1 MSLPHCQLTMRPPNS
16 SPDNVDR
23 IDDITDRNFT
33 QIETS
38 PMDQRATEDQDGTE
52 AIAEA
57 KLLDAIC
64 KPVFFI
70 SAGLILFVC
79 IYGAGFSE
87 HAAITFNSLQNWLT
101 TNFGWFYMA
110 SIAFFFG
117 FVVYL
122 AFSRFANI
130 KLGPDDSAP
139 DYSYL
144 SWFAML
150 FSAGMGIGLLF
161 FGVSEPLT
169 HFAQPPLGA
178 GNTAQ
183 SAGNAME
190 ITFFHWGLQ
199 AWSVYIVV
207 GLSLAYFSFRH
218 GLPLSVRSALYPLIG
233 DRIYGPIGHMVDIF
247 AVLGTMFGVATS
259 LGLGVMQV
267 NAGLNFL
274 FGIEVSTTV
283 QIALIIGITGM
294 ATISVV
300 AGLDAG
306 IRRVSELN
314 LMLAIIMLIFILIA
328 GPTATLLGALMQ
340 NIGGYLSGMVD
351 MTFNLYAYQPIE
363 WMGDWTL
370 FYWAWWISW
379 SPFVGMFIAR
389 ISRGRTI
396 REFIV
401 GVLLVPAGFTFL
413 WLSLF
418 GNTALTM
425 ELADSSIGLVNAAI
439 VDSPTAL
446 FVMLEQLPWSNV
458 MSLVATLL
466 IITFF
471 VTSSDSGSLVIDI
484 ITSGGN
490 EDPPVWQRIFWAI
503 IEGAVAAALLL
514 AGGLSA
520 LQTAAI
526 TSALPFAFVMFLM
539 CFGLYKGL
547 NAETLKRPY
556 RPLPAPVPQYPSA
569 KQWQQRLRALI
580 GDHCQQDVRAYI
592 DSTVRPAME
601 AVSLQIDKT
610 LLQPK
615 IEESNAMIKL
625 TVDHGAD
632 TMFKYE
638 IRLRE
643 YGIPSAA
650 FPNLPKRDK
659 EKTYWRAEVHLDEGP
674 QDYDVAGYDI
684 EQLTGDLLAQ
694 FEMHMQFLHAKV

>member
-1 MSLPHCQLTMRPPNS
+1 MNQAIPEKQSEPES
-16 SPDNVDR
+16 
-23 IDDITDRNFT
+23 
-33 QIETS
+33 
-38 PMDQRATEDQDGTE
+38 ED
-52 AIAEA
+52 
-57 KLLDAIC
+57 KLLDTIC
-64 KPVFFI
+64 RPVFFI
-70 SAGLILFVC
+70 SAGLILLVC
-79 IYGAGFSE
+79 LYGAGFSE
-87 HAAITFNSLQNWLT
+87 HAAVTFSSTQRWLV

-130 KLGPDDSAP
+130 KLGPDDSEP
-139 DYSYL
+139 DYSYI

-169 HFAQPPLGA
+169 HFAQPPSGI
-178 GNTAQ
+178 GGTTA
-183 SAGNAME
+183 AANRAME

-233 DRIYGPIGHMVDIF
+233 DRIYGPIGHAVDIF

-274 FGIEVSTTV
+274 FGVEISTYV
-283 QIALIIGITGM
+283 QILLIVFITGI

-306 IRRVSELN
+306 IRRISELN
-314 LMLAIIMLIFILIA
+314 LLLALVMLVFILVA
-328 GPTATLLGALMQ
+328 GPTATLLSALMQ
-340 NIGGYLSGMVD
+340 NVGGYLSSMVD
-351 MTFNLYAYQPIE
+351 MTFNLYAYEPKE

-370 FYWAWWISW
+370 FYWGWWISW

-396 REFIV
+396 REFII

-425 ELADSSIGLVNAAI
+425 ELADSGINLVTAALE
-439 VDSPTAL
+439 DSPTAL
-446 FVMLEQLPWSNV
+446 FVMLGQLPWSNV

-490 EDPPVWQRIFWAI
+490 EDPPVWQRIFWAVT
-503 IEGAVAAALLL
+503 EGAVAAALLL

-520 LQTAAI
+520 LQAAAI
-526 TSALPFAFVMFLM
+526 SSALPFAFVMLFM
-539 CFGLYKGL
+539 CYGLYKGL
-547 NAETLKRPY
+547 QMETIRRPY
-556 RPLPAPVPQYPSA
+556 RPLPAPRIPQSPTA
-569 KQWQQRLRALI
+569 TNWQQRLRALI
-580 GDHCQQDVRAYI
+580 GEHRQQDVRAFI
-592 DSTVRPAME
+592 DNTVRPAME
-601 AVSLQIDKT
+601 AVAKQIDKSQ
-610 LLQPK
+610 LQST
-615 IEESNAMIKL
+615 IEESKAMIRL
-625 TVDHGAD
+625 TVSHGVNAA
-632 TMFKYE
+632 FKYE

-643 YGIPSAA
+643 YAIPSVA
-650 FPNLPKRDK
+650 FPKLPRRDQ
-659 EKTYWRAEVHLDEGP
+659 EKTYWRAEVHLREGP
-674 QDYDVAGYDI
+674 QNYDAAGYTI
-684 EQLTGDLLAQ
+684 EQLTSDLLAQ
-694 FEMHMQFLHAKV
+694 FDMHMQSLHAKV

>member
-1 MSLPHCQLTMRPPNS
+1 MNQNIPEPQ
-16 SPDNVDR
+16 
-23 IDDITDRNFT
+23 
-33 QIETS
+33 
-38 PMDQRATEDQDGTE
+38 
-52 AIAEA
+52 AEPAA
-57 KLLDAIC
+57 KLLDSIC
-64 KPVFFI
+64 RPVFFI
-70 SAGLILFVC
+70 SAGMIVLVC
-79 IYGAGFSE
+79 IYGAGFSD
-87 HAAITFNSLQNWLT
+87 HAAVTFNSVQQWLVI
-101 TNFGWFYMA
+101 NFGWLYMS

-122 AFSRFANI
+122 AFSRFANV
-130 KLGPDDSAP
+130 KLGPDDSEP

-169 HFAQPPLGA
+169 HFAQPPSGI
-178 GNTAQ
+178 GGTAE
-183 SAGNAME
+183 AANRAME

-207 GLSLAYFSFRH
+207 GLSLAYFSYRH

-233 DRIYGPIGHMVDIF
+233 DRIYGPIGHAVDIF

-267 NAGLNFL
+267 NAGLNYMFDV
-274 FGIEVSTTV
+274 EVSTSV
-283 QIALIIGITGM
+283 QILLIACITGM

-306 IRRVSELN
+306 IRRISELN
-314 LMLAIIMLIFILIA
+314 LLLALVMLVFILMA
-328 GPTATLLGALMQ
+328 GPTATLLGALIQ
-340 NIGGYLSGMVD
+340 NVGGYLSSMVD
-351 MTFNLYAYQPIE
+351 MTFNLYAYEPIE

-370 FYWAWWISW
+370 FYWGWWISW

-396 REFIV
+396 REFII
-401 GVLLVPAGFTFL
+401 GVLLVPVGFTFL

-425 ELADSSIGLVNAAI
+425 ELADSGVSLVNAALQ
-439 VDSPTAL
+439 DAPTAL
-446 FVMLEQLPWSNV
+446 FVMLDQLPWANV

-490 EDPPVWQRIFWAI
+490 EDPPVWQRIFWAVA
-503 IEGAVAAALLL
+503 EGAVAAALLL

-520 LQTAAI
+520 LQAAAI
-526 TSALPFAFVMFLM
+526 SSALPFTFVMFLM
-539 CFGLYKGL
+539 CLGLYKGL
-547 NAETLKRPY
+547 CGETLRRPY
-556 RPLPAPVPQYPSA
+556 RPLPAPRIPQSSST
-569 KQWQQRLRALI
+569 KHWQQRLRALI
-580 GDHCQQDVRAYI
+580 GEHCQQDVRDFI

-601 AVSLQIDKT
+601 AVSQQIDKSQ
-610 LLQPK
+610 LQPK
-615 IEESNAMIKL
+615 IEESNSMIKL
-625 TVDHGAD
+625 TVDHGANAE
-632 TMFKYE
+632 FKYE

-643 YGIPSAA
+643 YGIPSVA
-650 FPNLPKRDK
+650 FPNLPRRDQ
-659 EKTYWRAEVHLDEGP
+659 EKTYWRAEVHLTEGP
-674 QDYDVAGYDI
+674 QNYDAAGYTI
-684 EQLTGDLLAQ
+684 EQLTSDLLAQ

>member
-1 MSLPHCQLTMRPPNS
+1 MNQAIPEKQSEPKS
-16 SPDNVDR
+16 
-23 IDDITDRNFT
+23 
-33 QIETS
+33 
-38 PMDQRATEDQDGTE
+38 ED
-52 AIAEA
+52 
-57 KLLDAIC
+57 KLLDTIC
-64 KPVFFI
+64 RPVFFI
-70 SAGLILFVC
+70 SAGLILLVC
-79 IYGAGFSE
+79 LYGAGLSE
-87 HAAITFNSLQNWLT
+87 HAAVTFSSTQRWLV

-130 KLGPDDSAP
+130 KLGPDDSEP
-139 DYSYL
+139 DYSYI

-169 HFAQPPLGA
+169 HFAQPPSGI
-178 GNTAQ
+178 GGTTA
-183 SAGNAME
+183 AANRAME

-233 DRIYGPIGHMVDIF
+233 DRIYGPIGHAVDIF

-274 FGIEVSTTV
+274 FGVEISTYV
-283 QIALIIGITGM
+283 QILLIVFITGM

-306 IRRVSELN
+306 IRRISELN
-314 LMLAIIMLIFILIA
+314 LLLALVMLVFILVA
-328 GPTATLLGALMQ
+328 GPTATLLSALMQ
-340 NIGGYLSGMVD
+340 NVGGYLSSMVD
-351 MTFNLYAYQPIE
+351 MTFNLYAYEPKE

-370 FYWAWWISW
+370 FYWGWWISW

-396 REFIV
+396 REFII

-425 ELADSSIGLVNAAI
+425 ELADSGINLVTAALE
-439 VDSPTAL
+439 DSPTAL
-446 FVMLEQLPWSNV
+446 FVMLGQLPWSNV

-490 EDPPVWQRIFWAI
+490 EDPPVWQRIFWAVT
-503 IEGAVAAALLL
+503 EGAVAAALLL

-520 LQTAAI
+520 LQAAAI
-526 TSALPFAFVMFLM
+526 SSALPFAFVMLFM
-539 CFGLYKGL
+539 CYGLYKGL
-547 NAETLKRPY
+547 QMETIRRPY
-556 RPLPAPVPQYPSA
+556 RPLPAPRIPQSPTA
-569 KQWQQRLRALI
+569 TNWQQRLRALI
-580 GDHCQQDVRAYI
+580 GEHRQQDVRAFI
-592 DSTVRPAME
+592 DNTVRPAME
-601 AVSLQIDKT
+601 AVAKQIDKSQ
-610 LLQPK
+610 LQST
-615 IEESNAMIKL
+615 IEESKAMIRL
-625 TVDHGAD
+625 TVSHGVNAA
-632 TMFKYE
+632 FKYE

-643 YGIPSAA
+643 YAIPSVA
-650 FPNLPKRDK
+650 FPKLPRRDQ
-659 EKTYWRAEVHLDEGP
+659 EKTYWRAEVHLREGP
-674 QDYDVAGYDI
+674 QNYDAAGYTI
-684 EQLTGDLLAQ
+684 EQLTSDLLAQ
-694 FEMHMQFLHAKV
+694 FEMHMQSLHAKV

>member
-1 MSLPHCQLTMRPPNS
+1 MNQAIPEKQSEPKS
-16 SPDNVDR
+16 
-23 IDDITDRNFT
+23 
-33 QIETS
+33 
-38 PMDQRATEDQDGTE
+38 ED
-52 AIAEA
+52 
-57 KLLDAIC
+57 KLLDTIC
-64 KPVFFI
+64 RPVFFI
-70 SAGLILFVC
+70 SAGLILLVC
-79 IYGAGFSE
+79 LYGAGLSE
-87 HAAITFNSLQNWLT
+87 HAAVTFSSTQRWLV

-130 KLGPDDSAP
+130 KLGPDDSEP
-139 DYSYL
+139 DYSYI

-169 HFAQPPLGA
+169 HFAQPPSGI
-178 GNTAQ
+178 GGTTA
-183 SAGNAME
+183 AANRAME

-233 DRIYGPIGHMVDIF
+233 DRIYGPIGHAVDIF

-274 FGIEVSTTV
+274 FGVEISTYV
-283 QIALIIGITGM
+283 QILLIVFITGM

-306 IRRVSELN
+306 IRRISELN
-314 LMLAIIMLIFILIA
+314 LLLALVMLVFILVA
-328 GPTATLLGALMQ
+328 GPTATLLSALMQ
-340 NIGGYLSGMVD
+340 NVGGYLSSMVD
-351 MTFNLYAYQPIE
+351 MTFNLYAYEPKE

-370 FYWAWWISW
+370 FYWGWWISW

-396 REFIV
+396 REFII

-425 ELADSSIGLVNAAI
+425 ELADSGINLVTAALE
-439 VDSPTAL
+439 DSPTAL
-446 FVMLEQLPWSNV
+446 FVMLGQLPWSNV

-490 EDPPVWQRIFWAI
+490 EDPPVWQRIFWAVT
-503 IEGAVAAALLL
+503 EGAVAAALLL

-520 LQTAAI
+520 LQAAAI
-526 TSALPFAFVMFLM
+526 SSALPFAFVMLFM
-539 CFGLYKGL
+539 CYGLYKGL
-547 NAETLKRPY
+547 QMETIRRPY
-556 RPLPAPVPQYPSA
+556 RPLPAPRIPQSPTA
-569 KQWQQRLRALI
+569 TNWQQRLRALI
-580 GDHCQQDVRAYI
+580 GEHRQQDVRAFI
-592 DSTVRPAME
+592 DNTVRPAME
-601 AVSLQIDKT
+601 AVAKQIDKSQ
-610 LLQPK
+610 LQST
-615 IEESNAMIKL
+615 IEESKAMIRL
-625 TVDHGAD
+625 TVSHGVNAA
-632 TMFKYE
+632 FKYE

-643 YGIPSAA
+643 YAIPSVA
-650 FPNLPKRDK
+650 FPKLPRRDQ
-659 EKTYWRAEVHLDEGP
+659 EKTYWRAEVHLREGP
-674 QDYDVAGYDI
+674 QNYDAAGYTI
-684 EQLTGDLLAQ
+684 EQLTSDLLAQ
-694 FEMHMQFLHAKV
+694 FDMHMQSLHANV

>member
-1 MSLPHCQLTMRPPNS
+1 MNQAIPEKQSVPKS
-16 SPDNVDR
+16 
-23 IDDITDRNFT
+23 
-33 QIETS
+33 
-38 PMDQRATEDQDGTE
+38 ED
-52 AIAEA
+52 
-57 KLLDAIC
+57 KLLDTIC
-64 KPVFFI
+64 RPVFFI
-70 SAGLILFVC
+70 SAGLILLVC
-79 IYGAGFSE
+79 LYGAGLSE
-87 HAAITFNSLQNWLT
+87 HAAVTFSSTQRWLV

-130 KLGPDDSAP
+130 KLGPDDSEP
-139 DYSYL
+139 DYSYI

-169 HFAQPPLGA
+169 HFAQPPSGI
-178 GNTAQ
+178 GGTTA
-183 SAGNAME
+183 AANRAME

-233 DRIYGPIGHMVDIF
+233 DRIYGPIGHAVDIF

-274 FGIEVSTTV
+274 FGVEISTYV
-283 QIALIIGITGM
+283 QILLIVFITGM

-306 IRRVSELN
+306 IRRISELN
-314 LMLAIIMLIFILIA
+314 LLLALVMLVFILVA
-328 GPTATLLGALMQ
+328 GPTATLLSALMQ
-340 NIGGYLSGMVD
+340 NVGGYLSSMVD
-351 MTFNLYAYQPIE
+351 MTFNLYAYEPKE

-370 FYWAWWISW
+370 FYWGWWISW

-396 REFIV
+396 REFII

-425 ELADSSIGLVNAAI
+425 ELADSGINLVTAALE
-439 VDSPTAL
+439 DSPTAL
-446 FVMLEQLPWSNV
+446 FVMLGQLPWSNV

-490 EDPPVWQRIFWAI
+490 EDPPVWQRIFWAVT
-503 IEGAVAAALLL
+503 EGAVAAALLL

-520 LQTAAI
+520 LQAAAI
-526 TSALPFAFVMFLM
+526 SSALPFAFVMLFM
-539 CFGLYKGL
+539 CYGLYKGL
-547 NAETLKRPY
+547 QMETIRRPY
-556 RPLPAPVPQYPSA
+556 RPLPAPRIPQSPTA
-569 KQWQQRLRALI
+569 TNWQQRLRALI
-580 GDHCQQDVRAYI
+580 GEHRQQDVRAFI
-592 DSTVRPAME
+592 DNTVRPAME
-601 AVSLQIDKT
+601 AVAKQIDKSQ
-610 LLQPK
+610 LQST
-615 IEESNAMIKL
+615 IEESKAMIRL
-625 TVDHGAD
+625 TVSHGVNAA
-632 TMFKYE
+632 FKYE

-643 YGIPSAA
+643 YAIPSVA
-650 FPNLPKRDK
+650 FPKLPRRDQ
-659 EKTYWRAEVHLDEGP
+659 EKTYWRAEVHLREGP
-674 QDYDVAGYDI
+674 QNYDAAGYTI
-684 EQLTGDLLAQ
+684 EQLTSDLLAQ
-694 FEMHMQFLHAKV
+694 FDMHMQSLHANV

>member
-1 MSLPHCQLTMRPPNS
+1 MNQAIPEKQSEPES
-16 SPDNVDR
+16 
-23 IDDITDRNFT
+23 
-33 QIETS
+33 
-38 PMDQRATEDQDGTE
+38 ED
-52 AIAEA
+52 
-57 KLLDAIC
+57 KLLDTIC
-64 KPVFFI
+64 RPVFFI
-70 SAGLILFVC
+70 SAGLILLVC
-79 IYGAGFSE
+79 LYGAGFSE
-87 HAAITFNSLQNWLT
+87 HAAVTFSSTQRWLV

-130 KLGPDDSAP
+130 KLGPDDSEP
-139 DYSYL
+139 DYSYI

-169 HFAQPPLGA
+169 HFAQPPSGI
-178 GNTAQ
+178 GGTTA
-183 SAGNAME
+183 AANRAME

-233 DRIYGPIGHMVDIF
+233 DRIYGPIGHAVDIF

-274 FGIEVSTTV
+274 FGVEISTYV
-283 QIALIIGITGM
+283 QILLIVFITGM

-306 IRRVSELN
+306 IRRISELN
-314 LMLAIIMLIFILIA
+314 LLLALVMLVFILVA
-328 GPTATLLGALMQ
+328 GPTATLLSALMQ
-340 NIGGYLSGMVD
+340 NVGGYLSSMVD
-351 MTFNLYAYQPIE
+351 MTFNLYAYEPKE

-370 FYWAWWISW
+370 FYWGWWISW

-396 REFIV
+396 REFII

-425 ELADSSIGLVNAAI
+425 ELADSGINLVTAALE
-439 VDSPTAL
+439 DSPTAL
-446 FVMLEQLPWSNV
+446 FVMLGQLPWSNV

-490 EDPPVWQRIFWAI
+490 EDPPVWQRIFWAVT
-503 IEGAVAAALLL
+503 EGAVAAALLL

-520 LQTAAI
+520 LQAAAI
-526 TSALPFAFVMFLM
+526 SSALPFAFVMLFM
-539 CFGLYKGL
+539 CYGLYKGL
-547 NAETLKRPY
+547 QMETIRRPY
-556 RPLPAPVPQYPSA
+556 RPLPAPRIPQSPTA
-569 KQWQQRLRALI
+569 TNWHQRLRALI
-580 GDHCQQDVRAYI
+580 GEHRQQDVRAFI
-592 DSTVRPAME
+592 DNTVRPAME
-601 AVSLQIDKT
+601 AVSKQIDKSQ
-610 LLQPK
+610 LQST
-615 IEESNAMIKL
+615 IEESKAMIRL
-625 TVDHGAD
+625 TVSHGVNAA
-632 TMFKYE
+632 FKYE

-643 YGIPSAA
+643 YAIPSVA
-650 FPNLPKRDK
+650 FPKLPRRDQ
-659 EKTYWRAEVHLDEGP
+659 EKTYWRAEVHLMEGP
-674 QDYDVAGYDI
+674 QNYDAAGYTI
-684 EQLTGDLLAQ
+684 EQLTSDLLAQ
-694 FEMHMQFLHAKV
+694 FEMHMQSLHAKV

>member
-1 MSLPHCQLTMRPPNS
+1 MNQAIPEKQSVPKS
-16 SPDNVDR
+16 
-23 IDDITDRNFT
+23 
-33 QIETS
+33 
-38 PMDQRATEDQDGTE
+38 ED
-52 AIAEA
+52 
-57 KLLDAIC
+57 KLLDTIC
-64 KPVFFI
+64 RPVFFI
-70 SAGLILFVC
+70 SAGLILLVC
-79 IYGAGFSE
+79 LYGAGLSE
-87 HAAITFNSLQNWLT
+87 HAAVTFSSTQRWLV

-130 KLGPDDSAP
+130 KLGPDDSEP
-139 DYSYL
+139 DYSYI

-169 HFAQPPLGA
+169 HFAQPPSGI
-178 GNTAQ
+178 GGTTA
-183 SAGNAME
+183 AANRAME

-233 DRIYGPIGHMVDIF
+233 DRIYGPIGHAVDIF

-274 FGIEVSTTV
+274 FGVEISTYV
-283 QIALIIGITGM
+283 QILLIVFITGI

-306 IRRVSELN
+306 IRRISELN
-314 LMLAIIMLIFILIA
+314 LLLALVMLVFILVA
-328 GPTATLLGALMQ
+328 GPTATLLSALMQ
-340 NIGGYLSGMVD
+340 NVGGYLSSMVD
-351 MTFNLYAYQPIE
+351 MTFNLYAYEPKE

-370 FYWAWWISW
+370 FYWGWWISW

-396 REFIV
+396 REFII

-425 ELADSSIGLVNAAI
+425 ELADSGINLVTAALE
-439 VDSPTAL
+439 DSPTAL
-446 FVMLEQLPWSNV
+446 FVMLGQLPWSNV

-490 EDPPVWQRIFWAI
+490 EDPPVWQRIFWAVT
-503 IEGAVAAALLL
+503 EGAVAAALLL

-520 LQTAAI
+520 LQAAAI
-526 TSALPFAFVMFLM
+526 SSALPFAFVMLFM
-539 CFGLYKGL
+539 CYGLYKGL
-547 NAETLKRPY
+547 QMETIRRPY
-556 RPLPAPVPQYPSA
+556 RPLPAPRIPQSPTA
-569 KQWQQRLRALI
+569 TNWQQRLRALI
-580 GDHCQQDVRAYI
+580 GEHRQQDVRAFI
-592 DSTVRPAME
+592 DNTVRPAME
-601 AVSLQIDKT
+601 AVAKQIDKSQ
-610 LLQPK
+610 LQST
-615 IEESNAMIKL
+615 IEENKAMIRL
-625 TVDHGAD
+625 TVSHGVNAA
-632 TMFKYE
+632 FKYE

-643 YGIPSAA
+643 YAIPSVA
-650 FPNLPKRDK
+650 FPKLPRRDQ
-659 EKTYWRAEVHLDEGP
+659 EKTYWRAEVHLMEGP
-674 QDYDVAGYDI
+674 QNYDAAGYTI
-684 EQLTGDLLAQ
+684 EQLTSDLLAQ
-694 FEMHMQFLHAKV
+694 FEMHMQSLHAKV

>member
-1 MSLPHCQLTMRPPNS
+1 MNQAIPEKQSEPES
-16 SPDNVDR
+16 
-23 IDDITDRNFT
+23 
-33 QIETS
+33 
-38 PMDQRATEDQDGTE
+38 ED
-52 AIAEA
+52 
-57 KLLDAIC
+57 KLLDTIC
-64 KPVFFI
+64 RPVFFI
-70 SAGLILFVC
+70 SAGLIVLVC
-79 IYGAGFSE
+79 LYGAGFSE
-87 HAAITFNSLQNWLT
+87 HAAVTFSSTQRWLV

-130 KLGPDDSAP
+130 KLGPDDSEP
-139 DYSYL
+139 DYSYI

-169 HFAQPPLGA
+169 HFAQPPSGI
-178 GNTAQ
+178 GGTTA
-183 SAGNAME
+183 AANRAME

-233 DRIYGPIGHMVDIF
+233 DRIYGPIGHAVDIF

-274 FGIEVSTTV
+274 FGVEISTYV
-283 QIALIIGITGM
+283 QILLIVFITGM

-306 IRRVSELN
+306 IRRISELN
-314 LMLAIIMLIFILIA
+314 LLLALVMLVFILVA
-328 GPTATLLGALMQ
+328 GPTATLLSALMQ
-340 NIGGYLSGMVD
+340 NVGGYLSSMVD
-351 MTFNLYAYQPIE
+351 MTFNLYAYEPKE

-370 FYWAWWISW
+370 FYWGWWISW

-396 REFIV
+396 REFII

-425 ELADSSIGLVNAAI
+425 ELADSGINLVTAALE
-439 VDSPTAL
+439 DSPTAL
-446 FVMLEQLPWSNV
+446 FVMLGQLPWSNV

-490 EDPPVWQRIFWAI
+490 EDPPVWQRIFWAVT
-503 IEGAVAAALLL
+503 EGAVAAALLL

-520 LQTAAI
+520 LQAAAI
-526 TSALPFAFVMFLM
+526 SSALPFAFVMLFM
-539 CFGLYKGL
+539 CYGLYKGL
-547 NAETLKRPY
+547 QMETIRRPY
-556 RPLPAPVPQYPSA
+556 RPLPAPRIPQSPTA
-569 KQWQQRLRALI
+569 TNWQQRLRALI
-580 GDHCQQDVRAYI
+580 GEHRQQDVRAFI
-592 DSTVRPAME
+592 DNTVRPAME
-601 AVSLQIDKT
+601 AVAKQIDKSQ
-610 LLQPK
+610 LQST
-615 IEESNAMIKL
+615 IEESKAMIRL
-625 TVDHGAD
+625 TVSHGVNAA
-632 TMFKYE
+632 FKYE

-643 YGIPSAA
+643 YAIPSVA
-650 FPNLPKRDK
+650 FPKLPRRDQ
-659 EKTYWRAEVHLDEGP
+659 EKTYWRAEVHLREGP
-674 QDYDVAGYDI
+674 QNYDAAGYTI
-684 EQLTGDLLAQ
+684 EQLTSDLLAQ
-694 FEMHMQFLHAKV
+694 FDMHMQSLHAKV

>member
-1 MSLPHCQLTMRPPNS
+1 MNQAIPEKQSVPKS
-16 SPDNVDR
+16 
-23 IDDITDRNFT
+23 
-33 QIETS
+33 
-38 PMDQRATEDQDGTE
+38 ED
-52 AIAEA
+52 
-57 KLLDAIC
+57 KLLDTIC
-64 KPVFFI
+64 RPVFFI
-70 SAGLILFVC
+70 SAGLILLVC
-79 IYGAGFSE
+79 LYGAGLSE
-87 HAAITFNSLQNWLT
+87 HAAVTFSSTQRWLV

-130 KLGPDDSAP
+130 KLGPDDSEP

-169 HFAQPPLGA
+169 HFAQPPSGI
-178 GNTAQ
+178 GGTTA
-183 SAGNAME
+183 AANRAME

-233 DRIYGPIGHMVDIF
+233 DRIYGPIGHAVDIF

-274 FGIEVSTTV
+274 FGVEISTYV
-283 QIALIIGITGM
+283 QILLIVFITGI

-306 IRRVSELN
+306 IRRISELN
-314 LMLAIIMLIFILIA
+314 LLLALVMLVFILVA
-328 GPTATLLGALMQ
+328 GPTATLLSALMQ
-340 NIGGYLSGMVD
+340 NVGGYLSSMVD
-351 MTFNLYAYQPIE
+351 MTFNLYAYEPKE

-370 FYWAWWISW
+370 FYWGWWISW

-396 REFIV
+396 REFII

-425 ELADSSIGLVNAAI
+425 ELADSGINLVTAALE
-439 VDSPTAL
+439 DSPTAL
-446 FVMLEQLPWSNV
+446 FVMLGQLPWSNV

-490 EDPPVWQRIFWAI
+490 EDPPVWQRIFWAVT
-503 IEGAVAAALLL
+503 EGAVAAALLL

-520 LQTAAI
+520 LQAAAI
-526 TSALPFAFVMFLM
+526 SSALPFAFVMLFM
-539 CFGLYKGL
+539 CYGLYKGL
-547 NAETLKRPY
+547 QMETIRRPY
-556 RPLPAPVPQYPSA
+556 RPLPAPRIPQSPTA
-569 KQWQQRLRALI
+569 TNWQQRLRALI
-580 GDHCQQDVRAYI
+580 GEHRQQDVRAFI
-592 DSTVRPAME
+592 DNTVRPAME
-601 AVSLQIDKT
+601 AVAKQIDKSQ
-610 LLQPK
+610 LQST
-615 IEESNAMIKL
+615 IEESKAMIRL
-625 TVDHGAD
+625 TVSHGVNAA
-632 TMFKYE
+632 FKYE

-643 YGIPSAA
+643 YAIPSVA
-650 FPNLPKRDK
+650 FPKLPRRDQ
-659 EKTYWRAEVHLDEGP
+659 EKTYWRAEVHLMEGP
-674 QDYDVAGYDI
+674 QNYDAAGYTI
-684 EQLTGDLLAQ
+684 EQLTSDLLAQ
-694 FEMHMQFLHAKV
+694 FDMHMQSLHAKV

>member
-1 MSLPHCQLTMRPPNS
+1 MNQAIPEKQSEPES
-16 SPDNVDR
+16 
-23 IDDITDRNFT
+23 
-33 QIETS
+33 
-38 PMDQRATEDQDGTE
+38 ED
-52 AIAEA
+52 
-57 KLLDAIC
+57 KLLDTIC
-64 KPVFFI
+64 RPVFFI
-70 SAGLILFVC
+70 SAGLILLVC
-79 IYGAGFSE
+79 LYGAGLSE
-87 HAAITFNSLQNWLT
+87 HAAVTFSSTQRWLV

-130 KLGPDDSAP
+130 KLGPDDSEP
-139 DYSYL
+139 DYSYI

-169 HFAQPPLGA
+169 HFAQPPSGI
-178 GNTAQ
+178 GGTTA
-183 SAGNAME
+183 AANRAME

-233 DRIYGPIGHMVDIF
+233 DRIYGPIGHAVDIF

-274 FGIEVSTTV
+274 FGVEISTYV
-283 QIALIIGITGM
+283 QILLIVFITGI

-306 IRRVSELN
+306 IRRISELN
-314 LMLAIIMLIFILIA
+314 LLLALVMLVFILVA
-328 GPTATLLGALMQ
+328 GPTATLLSALMQ
-340 NIGGYLSGMVD
+340 NVGGYLSSMVD
-351 MTFNLYAYQPIE
+351 MTFNLYAYEPKE

-370 FYWAWWISW
+370 FYWGWWISW

-396 REFIV
+396 REFII

-425 ELADSSIGLVNAAI
+425 ELADSGVDLVTAALE
-439 VDSPTAL
+439 DSPTAL
-446 FVMLEQLPWSNV
+446 FAMLDQLPWSNV

-503 IEGAVAAALLL
+503 TEGAVAAALLL

-520 LQTAAI
+520 LQAAAI
-526 TSALPFAFVMFLM
+526 SSALPFAFVMLLM
-539 CFGLYKGL
+539 CYGLYEGL
-547 NAETLKRPY
+547 QMETIRRPY
-556 RPLPAPVPQYPSA
+556 RPLPAPRIPQSPTA
-569 KQWQQRLRALI
+569 TNWHQRLRALI
-580 GDHCQQDVRAYI
+580 GEHRQQDVRAFI
-592 DSTVRPAME
+592 DNTVRPAME
-601 AVSLQIDKT
+601 AVSKQIDKSQ
-610 LLQPK
+610 LQST
-615 IEESNAMIKL
+615 IEESKAMIRL
-625 TVDHGAD
+625 TVSHGVNAA
-632 TMFKYE
+632 FKYE

-643 YGIPSAA
+643 YAIPSVA
-650 FPNLPKRDK
+650 FPKLPRRDQ
-659 EKTYWRAEVHLDEGP
+659 EKTYWRAEVHLMEGP
-674 QDYDVAGYDI
+674 QNYDAAGYTI
-684 EQLTGDLLAQ
+684 EQLTSDLLAQ
-694 FEMHMQFLHAKV
+694 FEMHMQSLHAEV

>member
-1 MSLPHCQLTMRPPNS
+1 MNQAIPEKQSEPES
-16 SPDNVDR
+16 
-23 IDDITDRNFT
+23 
-33 QIETS
+33 
-38 PMDQRATEDQDGTE
+38 ED
-52 AIAEA
+52 
-57 KLLDAIC
+57 KLLDTIC
-64 KPVFFI
+64 RPVFFI
-70 SAGLILFVC
+70 SAGLILLVC
-79 IYGAGFSE
+79 LYGAGLSE
-87 HAAITFNSLQNWLT
+87 HAAVTFSSTQRWLV

-130 KLGPDDSAP
+130 KLGPDDSEP
-139 DYSYL
+139 DYSYI

-169 HFAQPPLGA
+169 HFAQPPSGI
-178 GNTAQ
+178 GGTTA
-183 SAGNAME
+183 AANRAME

-233 DRIYGPIGHMVDIF
+233 DRIYGPIGHAVDIF

-274 FGIEVSTTV
+274 FGVEISTYV
-283 QIALIIGITGM
+283 QILLIVFITGI

-306 IRRVSELN
+306 IRRISELN
-314 LMLAIIMLIFILIA
+314 LLLALVMLVFILVA
-328 GPTATLLGALMQ
+328 GPTATLLSALMQ
-340 NIGGYLSGMVD
+340 NVGGYLSSMVD
-351 MTFNLYAYQPIE
+351 MTFNLYAYEPKE

-370 FYWAWWISW
+370 FYWGWWISW

-396 REFIV
+396 REFII

-425 ELADSSIGLVNAAI
+425 ELADSGINLVTAALE
-439 VDSPTAL
+439 DSPTAL
-446 FVMLEQLPWSNV
+446 FVMLGQLPWSNV

-490 EDPPVWQRIFWAI
+490 EDPPVWQRIFWAVT
-503 IEGAVAAALLL
+503 EGAVAAALLL

-520 LQTAAI
+520 LQAAAI
-526 TSALPFAFVMFLM
+526 SSALPFAFVMLFM
-539 CFGLYKGL
+539 CYGLYKGL
-547 NAETLKRPY
+547 QMETIRRPY
-556 RPLPAPVPQYPSA
+556 RPLPAPRIPQSPTA
-569 KQWQQRLRALI
+569 TNWQQRLRALI
-580 GDHCQQDVRAYI
+580 GEHRQQDVRAFI
-592 DSTVRPAME
+592 DNTVRPAME
-601 AVSLQIDKT
+601 AVAKQIDKSQ
-610 LLQPK
+610 LQST
-615 IEESNAMIKL
+615 IEESKAMIRL
-625 TVDHGAD
+625 TVSHGVNAA
-632 TMFKYE
+632 FKYE

-643 YGIPSAA
+643 YAIPSVA
-650 FPNLPKRDK
+650 FPKLPRRDQ
-659 EKTYWRAEVHLDEGP
+659 EKTYWRAEVHLMEGP
-674 QDYDVAGYDI
+674 QNYDAAGYTI
-684 EQLTGDLLAQ
+684 EQLTSDLLAQ
-694 FEMHMQFLHAKV
+694 FEMHMQSLHAKV

>member
-1 MSLPHCQLTMRPPNS
+1 
-16 SPDNVDR
+16 
-23 IDDITDRNFT
+23 
-33 QIETS
+33 
-38 PMDQRATEDQDGTE
+38 MDT
-52 AIAEA
+52 
-57 KLLDAIC
+57 IC
-64 KPVFFI
+64 RPVFFI
-70 SAGLILFVC
+70 SAGLILLVC
-79 IYGAGFSE
+79 LYGAGFSE
-87 HAAITFNSLQNWLT
+87 HAAVTFSSTQRWLV

-130 KLGPDDSAP
+130 KLGPDDSEP

-169 HFAQPPLGA
+169 HFAQPPSGI
-178 GNTAQ
+178 GGTTA
-183 SAGNAME
+183 AANRAME

-233 DRIYGPIGHMVDIF
+233 DRIYGPIGHAVDIF

-274 FGIEVSTTV
+274 FGVEISTYV
-283 QIALIIGITGM
+283 QILLIVFITGM

-306 IRRVSELN
+306 IRRISELN
-314 LMLAIIMLIFILIA
+314 LLLALVMLVFILVA
-328 GPTATLLGALMQ
+328 GPTATLLSALMQ
-340 NIGGYLSGMVD
+340 NVGGYLSSMVD
-351 MTFNLYAYQPIE
+351 MTFNLYAYEPKE

-370 FYWAWWISW
+370 FYWGWWISW

-396 REFIV
+396 REFII

-425 ELADSSIGLVNAAI
+425 ELADSGIDLVTAALE
-439 VDSPTAL
+439 DSPTAL
-446 FVMLEQLPWSNV
+446 FVMLGQLPWSNV

-490 EDPPVWQRIFWAI
+490 EDPPVWQRIFWAVT
-503 IEGAVAAALLL
+503 EGAVAAALLL

-520 LQTAAI
+520 LQAAAI
-526 TSALPFAFVMFLM
+526 SSALPFAFVMLFM
-539 CFGLYKGL
+539 CYGLYKGL
-547 NAETLKRPY
+547 QMETIRRPY
-556 RPLPAPVPQYPSA
+556 RPLPAPRIPQSPTA
-569 KQWQQRLRALI
+569 TNWQQRLRALI
-580 GDHCQQDVRAYI
+580 GEHRQQDVRAFI
-592 DSTVRPAME
+592 DNTVRPAME
-601 AVSLQIDKT
+601 AVAKQIDKSQ
-610 LLQPK
+610 LQST
-615 IEESNAMIKL
+615 IEESKAMIRL
-625 TVDHGAD
+625 TVSHGVNAA
-632 TMFKYE
+632 FKYE

-643 YGIPSAA
+643 YAIPSVA
-650 FPNLPKRDK
+650 FPKLPRRDQ
-659 EKTYWRAEVHLDEGP
+659 EKTYWRAEVHLMEGP
-674 QDYDVAGYDI
+674 QNYDAAGYTI
-684 EQLTGDLLAQ
+684 EQLTSDLLAQ
-694 FEMHMQFLHAKV
+694 FEMHMQSLHAKV

>member
-1 MSLPHCQLTMRPPNS
+1 MNQAIPEKQSVPKS
-16 SPDNVDR
+16 
-23 IDDITDRNFT
+23 
-33 QIETS
+33 
-38 PMDQRATEDQDGTE
+38 ED
-52 AIAEA
+52 
-57 KLLDAIC
+57 KLLDTIC
-64 KPVFFI
+64 RPVFFI
-70 SAGLILFVC
+70 SAGLILLVC
-79 IYGAGFSE
+79 LYGAGLSE
-87 HAAITFNSLQNWLT
+87 HAAVTFSSTQRWLV

-130 KLGPDDSAP
+130 KLGPDDSEP
-139 DYSYL
+139 DYSYI

-169 HFAQPPLGA
+169 HFAQPPSGI
-178 GNTAQ
+178 GGTTA
-183 SAGNAME
+183 AANRAME

-233 DRIYGPIGHMVDIF
+233 DRIYGPIGHAVDIF

-274 FGIEVSTTV
+274 FGVEISTYV
-283 QIALIIGITGM
+283 QILLIVFITGM

-306 IRRVSELN
+306 IRRISELN
-314 LMLAIIMLIFILIA
+314 LLLALVMLVFILLA
-328 GPTATLLGALMQ
+328 GPTATLLSALMQ
-340 NIGGYLSGMVD
+340 NVGGYLSSMVD
-351 MTFNLYAYQPIE
+351 MTFNLYAYEPKE

-370 FYWAWWISW
+370 FYWGWWISW

-396 REFIV
+396 REFII

-425 ELADSSIGLVNAAI
+425 ELADSGINLVTAALE
-439 VDSPTAL
+439 DSPTAL
-446 FVMLEQLPWSNV
+446 FVMLGQLPWSNV

-490 EDPPVWQRIFWAI
+490 EDPPVWQRIFWAVT
-503 IEGAVAAALLL
+503 EGAVAAALLL

-520 LQTAAI
+520 LQAAAI
-526 TSALPFAFVMFLM
+526 SSALPFAFVMLFM
-539 CFGLYKGL
+539 CYGLYKGL
-547 NAETLKRPY
+547 QMETIRRPY
-556 RPLPAPVPQYPSA
+556 RPLPAPRIPQSPTA
-569 KQWQQRLRALI
+569 TNWQQRLRALI
-580 GDHCQQDVRAYI
+580 GEHRQQDVRAFI
-592 DSTVRPAME
+592 DNTVRPAME
-601 AVSLQIDKT
+601 AVAKQIDKSQ
-610 LLQPK
+610 LQST
-615 IEESNAMIKL
+615 IEESKAMIRL
-625 TVDHGAD
+625 TVSHGVNAA
-632 TMFKYE
+632 FKYE

-643 YGIPSAA
+643 YAIPSVA
-650 FPNLPKRDK
+650 FPKLPRRDQ
-659 EKTYWRAEVHLDEGP
+659 EKTYWRAEVHLREGP
-674 QDYDVAGYDI
+674 QNYDAAGYTI
-684 EQLTGDLLAQ
+684 EQLTSDLLAQ
-694 FEMHMQFLHAKV
+694 FDMHMQSLHAKV